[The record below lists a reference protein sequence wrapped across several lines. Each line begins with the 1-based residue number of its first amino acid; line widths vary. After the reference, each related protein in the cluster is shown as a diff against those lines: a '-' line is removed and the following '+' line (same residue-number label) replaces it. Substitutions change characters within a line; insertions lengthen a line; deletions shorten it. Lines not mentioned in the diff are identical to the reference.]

1 MTRTYLNY
9 LLIGITALMVSCGGS
24 KQADVIVYNALV
36 YTVDSS
42 FTTTESFAIRDGRFI
57 AVGNSEEILSTYEA
71 KEIIDAKGGPIYPGF
86 YDAHAHFFGFAQ
98 TFGQADLTG
107 AKSFEEIIDRLR
119 AFRAKHPDML
129 WLRGRGW
136 DQNLWENQ
144 TFPDRVR
151 LDEEFPDVPVYL
163 VRIDGHAALV
173 NAKAFELAGIQ
184 APVPVSGGVMEVK
197 DNRLTGILIDNAMG
211 LVASKVSHP
220 PVPQLIKMLQQAEA
234 ACLAVGLTTVS
245 DAGIGRQAIHL
256 LDSLY
261 KNGTLHIRNHAMVG
275 LSGKNIDH
283 YLAEGPYISEHLTVR
298 AFKLMADGALGSR
311 GACLLEPYSD
321 ASTSGFLLFSPAEI
335 DSIVAR
341 IATSDFQLATHAIG
355 DSANRLVL
363 DIYGKYL
370 KGKNDRRWSVEHAQ
384 VISPKD
390 FEKFGLYDIIPS
402 VQPTHATSDMS
413 WAVDRVGSE
422 RIKGAY
428 AYQELLDQANLLAL
442 GSDFPVEH
450 INPLY
455 GFHAAV
461 ARVDQDGYPE
471 GGFLPENAIS
481 REAALRGMTIWA
493 AYAKFEEDSRGSI
506 EVGKKADFVLLTEDI
521 MVAPR
526 ESLRNITV
534 LRTVINGETVY
545 QHD

>member
-1 MTRTYLNY
+1 
-9 LLIGITALMVSCGGS
+9 
-24 KQADVIVYNALV
+24 
-36 YTVDSS
+36 
-42 FTTTESFAIRDGRFI
+42 
-57 AVGNSEEILSTYEA
+57 
-71 KEIIDAKGGPIYPGF
+71 
-86 YDAHAHFFGFAQ
+86 
-98 TFGQADLTG
+98 
-107 AKSFEEIIDRLR
+107 
-119 AFRAKHPDML
+119 
-129 WLRGRGW
+129 
-136 DQNLWENQ
+136 
-144 TFPDRVR
+144 
-151 LDEEFPDVPVYL
+151 
-163 VRIDGHAALV
+163 
-173 NAKAFELAGIQ
+173 
-184 APVPVSGGVMEVK
+184 MEVK
-197 DNRLTGILIDNAMG
+197 GNRLTGILIDNAMG
-211 LVASKVSHP
+211 IVSSRISQP
-220 PVPQLIKMLQQAEA
+220 PIPQLIRMIQQAEE

-245 DAGIGRQAIHL
+245 DAGIGRQAIRL

-261 KNGTLHIRNHAMVG
+261 KSGTLRIRNHAMVG
-275 LSGKNIDH
+275 LSAKNLDH

-311 GACLLEPYSD
+311 GASLLEPYSD
-321 ASTSGFLLFSPAEI
+321 ASTSGFLLISPAEI

-370 KGKNDRRWSVEHAQ
+370 KGKNNRRWSIEHAQ
-384 VISPKD
+384 VISPND
-390 FEKFGLYDIIPS
+390 FEKFGLYGIIPS
-402 VQPTHATSDMS
+402 VQPTHATSDMY
-413 WAVDRVGSE
+413 WAAGRVGPE
-422 RIKGAY
+422 RLKGAY
-428 AYQELLDQANLLAL
+428 AYQQLLNQADLLAL

-471 GGFLPENAIS
+471 EGFQPENAIS
-481 REAALRGMTIWA
+481 RKAALRGMTYWA

-506 EVGKKADFVLLTEDI
+506 EVGKKADFVLLTEDL

-545 QHD
+545 LHN